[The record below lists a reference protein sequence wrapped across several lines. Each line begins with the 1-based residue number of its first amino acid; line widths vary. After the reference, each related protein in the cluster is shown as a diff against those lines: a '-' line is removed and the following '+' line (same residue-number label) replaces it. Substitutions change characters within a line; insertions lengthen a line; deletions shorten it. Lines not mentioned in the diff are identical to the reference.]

1 MARAAAGA
9 APLPGL
15 RAREAERRIL
25 GLNPSTLRR
34 WAPVLV
40 LLAVCIAFTLV
51 NPNFL
56 SIRNLG
62 RIGVLAAPS
71 LMVAVG
77 VTFIIVMG
85 SIDLSMEGVVTFCAV
100 VFATVFAAL
109 GGTFAE
115 GWTALPLALVVGLG
129 AGLVTGLAHVKLKI
143 PSFMAS
149 LAMGFVGAGATVILS
164 GGYRIRV
171 EDPTFRALLTVRVLE
186 MPLMVYVALALVAV
200 AWFIERHTVIGR
212 NIYAVGGG
220 EELARASGLHV
231 ERVRVAAFCIAGAFY
246 ALGALLAV
254 ARVGIA
260 DGQSGSN
267 MMFSSIT
274 AVVVGGTSLMGGTG
288 GVLNTLVG
296 VLIVSS
302 IVNGMVVIGLPSFVQ
317 SAVLG
322 IMVIVAVALSI
333 NRRAIHVVK

>member
-1 MARAAAGA
+1 MR
-9 APLPGL
+9 L
-15 RAREAERRIL
+15 RGI
-25 GLNPSTLRR
+25 NPTTIRT

-40 LLAVCIAFTLV
+40 LVAVCLAFTIV

-56 SIRNLG
+56 SIRNFG

-71 LMVAVG
+71 LMVAIG

-100 VFATVFAAL
+100 VFATLFASL
-109 GGTFAE
+109 GGSIAT
-115 GWTALPLALVVGLG
+115 GWAAFPVAIGVGLL
-129 AGLVTGLAHVKLKI
+129 AGLLTGVAHVKLRI

-171 EDPTFRALLTVRVLE
+171 EDPTFRALLTTRVLE
-186 MPLMVYVALALVAV
+186 MPLMVYVALIFVAL

-220 EELARASGLHV
+220 EELARSSGLNV
-231 ERVRVAAFCIAGAFY
+231 ERVRIIAFCIAGMFY

-274 AVVVGGTSLMGGTG
+274 AVVVGGTSLIGGSG

-296 VLIVSS
+296 VLIVAAIS
-302 IVNGMVVIGLPSFVQ
+302 NGMVVVGLPSFLQ
-317 SAVLG
+317 SGMLG
-322 IMVIVAVALSI
+322 LMVICAVALSI
-333 NRRAIHVVK
+333 NRKSILMVK

>member
-1 MARAAAGA
+1 MANVFA
-9 APLPGL
+9 
-15 RAREAERRIL
+15 
-25 GLNPSTLRR
+25 LNETNIRK

-40 LLAVCIAFTLV
+40 LLAVCIGFGVV

-56 SIRNLG
+56 SIRNFA
-62 RIGVLAAPS
+62 RIGVLAAPA
-71 LMVAVG
+71 LLVAIG

-100 VFATVFAAL
+100 IFATIFRAL
-109 GGTFAE
+109 GGTMFE
-115 GWTALPLALVVGLG
+115 GWVGIPAALAVGVF
-129 AGLVTGLAHVKLKI
+129 AGLITGIAHVKLRI

-149 LAMGFVGAGATVILS
+149 LSMGFVGAGAVVILS
-164 GGYRIRV
+164 GGYRITLT
-171 EDPTFRALLTVRVLE
+171 DTTFRSLLTVRFLE
-186 MPLMVYVALALVAV
+186 MPLMVYFALIMVAV

-220 EELARASGLHV
+220 EDLARASGLNT
-231 ERVRVAAFCIAGAFY
+231 ERVRIIGFALAGFFY
-246 ALGALLAV
+246 ALGSLLAV

-267 MMFSSIT
+267 LMFTSIT

-296 VLIVSS
+296 VLIVSA
-302 IVNGMVVIGLPSFVQ
+302 IMNGMVVVGLPSYIQ
-317 SAVLG
+317 SGVLG
-322 IMVIVAVALSI
+322 VMVIVAVALSI
-333 NRRAIHVVK
+333 NRKTISLVK